1 MMRNDM
7 CTINFEQFY
16 LLYFH
21 YIFTLSHSFFLFIGF
36 APNEESLY
44 CFAPKEEDKELSQ

>member
-7 CTINFEQFY
+7 CTINFEQFS
-16 LLYFH
+16 LLYSP
-21 YIFTLSHSFFLFIGF
+21 YIFILSPHFFLFIGF

-44 CFAPKEEDKELSQ
+44 CFAPKEEKELSQ